1 MHNIHTMTQE
11 QLRIQNPEIYQEIL
25 AEGMAKERQNP
36 STSKEQSELDHTI
49 EVKKAFDFPNI
60 QLN

>member
-1 MHNIHTMTQE
+1 MHNTQTMTKE
-11 QLRIQNPEIYQEIL
+11 QLRVQYPEIYQEIL

-36 STSKEQSELDHTI
+36 STSKQQSELDHTI
-49 EVKKAFDFPNI
+49 EVKKAFDFNI

>member
-1 MHNIHTMTQE
+1 MHNIHTMTKE
-11 QLRIQNPEIYQEIL
+11 QLRVQYPEIYQEIL

-36 STSKEQSELDHTI
+36 STSKEQSELDHEI
-49 EVKKAFDFPNI
+49 ELKQAFNFSN

>member
-1 MHNIHTMTQE
+1 MTKE
-11 QLRIQNPEIYQEIL
+11 QLRVQFPETYQEIL
-25 AEGMAKERQNP
+25 AEGMNKERLNP
-36 STSKEQSELDHTI
+36 STSKEKSELDHTI

>member
-1 MHNIHTMTQE
+1 MTKE
-11 QLRIQNPEIYQEIL
+11 HLRIQYPEIYQEIL
-25 AEGMAKERQNP
+25 AEGMAKERKNP

>member
-1 MHNIHTMTQE
+1 MHNINTMTKE

-36 STSKEQSELDHTI
+36 STSKEQSELDHEI
-49 EVKKAFDFPNI
+49 ELKQAFNFSN

>member
-1 MHNIHTMTQE
+1 MTKE
-11 QLRIQNPEIYQEIL
+11 DLKIQYPEIYQEIL
-25 AEGMAKERQNP
+25 TEGMAKERQNP

-49 EVKKAFDFPNI
+49 DVKQAFNFPNI

>member
-1 MHNIHTMTQE
+1 MTKE
-11 QLRIQNPEIYQEIL
+11 HLRIQNPEVYQEIL

-36 STSKEQSELDHTI
+36 STSKEQSELDHEI
-49 EVKKAFDFPNI
+49 ELKQAFNFSN

>member
-1 MHNIHTMTQE
+1 MHNIHKMTKE

-36 STSKEQSELDHTI
+36 STSKEQSELDHEI
-49 EVKKAFDFPNI
+49 ELKQAFNFSN

>member
-1 MHNIHTMTQE
+1 MTKE
-11 QLRIQNPEIYQEIL
+11 ELRVQYPKIYQEIL

-36 STSKEQSELDHTI
+36 STSKQQSELDHTI
-49 EVKKAFDFPNI
+49 EVKKAFDFNI